1 MNDNIFYVG
10 IKNPIDV
17 RKNLLESSKY
27 IIKNLQRHE
36 RFKAIRGEKI
46 GQIMKLKEI
55 MYDVGKLN
63 ARLKAELPKTELRAK
78 ETAKEYKTSI
88 PGKVKKAS
96 EIEMLEKELDFIE
109 SKLKDIS

>member
-55 MYDVGKLN
+55 M
-63 ARLKAELPKTELRAK
+63 
-78 ETAKEYKTSI
+78 
-88 PGKVKKAS
+88 
-96 EIEMLEKELDFIE
+96 
-109 SKLKDIS
+109 